1 MIPLSNNEEV
11 RDMEYEV
18 IDTITGFSIEP
29 GDRVRLW
36 SGEEFVV
43 LGVEGVDNGYNLR
56 YRDEFEDD
64 DLVIFVG
71 DDEFVELLG

>member
-1 MIPLSNNEEV
+1 
-11 RDMEYEV
+11 MEYEV

-29 GDRVRLW
+29 GDRIRIG
-36 SGEEFVV
+36 SGIELVV
-43 LGVEGVDNGYNLR
+43 LGIEGVDYGYNLR

-64 DLVIFVG
+64 DLVVFVG

>member
-1 MIPLSNNEEV
+1 
-11 RDMEYEV
+11 MEYEV

-43 LGVEGVDNGYNLR
+43 LGVESVDNGYNLR

>member
-1 MIPLSNNEEV
+1 
-11 RDMEYEV
+11 MEYEV

-43 LGVEGVDNGYNLR
+43 LGIEGVDNGYNLR

-64 DLVIFVG
+64 DLVIFVD
-71 DDEFVELLG
+71 DDEYVELLG

>member
-1 MIPLSNNEEV
+1 
-11 RDMEYEV
+11 MEYEV
-18 IDTITGFSIEP
+18 IDPITGFSIEP

-43 LGVEGVDNGYNLR
+43 LDVDSVDNGYNLR

-64 DLVIFVG
+64 DLIVFV
-71 DDEFVELLG
+71 DEDEFVELLG

>member
-64 DLVIFVG
+64 DLVIFVEE
-71 DDEFVELLG
+71 DEFVELLG